1 MIINLKHEP
10 LSVERALTAAPGEV
24 PLKIVLPLAAGPH
37 LEQALQGIADF
48 WNTSANDLQERFK
61 GEAGEQINYFS
72 NQYDWYLLGL
82 GEQPSYADTLK
93 TVRSF
98 AHKHKRK
105 LPAHM
110 GISFLHQPVA
120 DLPVLAE
127 AAVSG
132 LLLSTLPT
140 GTYRQETEP
149 PHPFASEEA
158 QLTLFLPEDQ
168 AEAGRQA
175 AERALHLSEAQLSI
189 IGLVNAPSNKKTPA
203 MLADWAVQ
211 SGRKHGYK
219 VTVFDKPAIEEL
231 GLHAL
236 LAVNRGS
243 EEPPRFIVMEYQP
256 KGAAG
261 PLPKVGLVGKGVTFD
276 TGGVSIKPSTNMHY
290 MKSDMGGAAAV
301 LGTMEAAARLQ
312 LPVHLIGIVPAT
324 DNCVDANAIKPGDV
338 IDSYSGKTIE
348 VIDTDAEGRLILSD
362 GIAYMLR
369 HFAPDTLIDLAT
381 LTGSAVRTFGYHAA
395 ALFTNNTELEQH
407 LKSASEAT
415 GERLWPLPLWEVYE
429 EDLKSDVADVRNFS
443 GRPMAGAINAAKF
456 LEFFTEE
463 HPRWAHLDIA
473 GVAFG
478 DSEFTVQKSATGYG
492 VRLLIN
498 FLEQLK
504 TA

>member
-1 MIINLKHEP
+1 MTINLRHEP
-10 LSVERALTAAPGEV
+10 VPVNQALTAAPGQLPHKV
-24 PLKIVLPLAAGPH
+24 LLPLAAGPG
-37 LEQALQGIADF
+37 LKEALQSIAQF
-48 WNTSANDLQERFK
+48 WNASAEGLQERFK
-61 GEAGEQINYFS
+61 GEAGEQVTFFA
-72 NQYDWYLLGL
+72 NQHDWYLLGL
-82 GEQPSYADTLK
+82 GEDPSYADTLK

-105 LPAHM
+105 LPPHI
-110 GISFLHQPVA
+110 GVSFLHQPVA
-120 DLPVLAE
+120 DMAMLTE
-127 AAVSG
+127 ATVSG

-140 GTYRQETEP
+140 GEYRQETNR
-149 PHPFASEEA
+149 PHPFATDEA
-158 QLTLFLPEDQ
+158 ELTLFLPKDK
-168 AEAGRQA
+168 APAGQQA
-175 AERALHLSEAQLSI
+175 AERARHLSEAQLSI
-189 IGLVNAPSNKKTPA
+189 IGLVNAPSNKKTPT

-219 VTVFDKPAIEEL
+219 VTVFDKPGIEEL
-231 GLHAL
+231 DLQAL

-256 KGAAG
+256 KDTAG

-301 LGTMEAAARLQ
+301 FGTMEAAARLQ

-362 GIAYMLR
+362 GIAYMLK

-381 LTGSAVRTFGYHAA
+381 LTGSTVRTFGYHAA
-395 ALFTNNTELEQH
+395 ALFTKNPELEQA

-456 LEFFTEE
+456 LECFTEQ

-492 VRLLIN
+492 VRLLTA

-504 TA
+504 KA

>member
-1 MIINLKHEP
+1 MQIRLQSETDQPQETQLIL
-10 LSVERALTAAPGEV
+10 
-24 PLKIVLPLAAGPH
+24 LAADEA
-37 LEQALQGIADF
+37 LE
-48 WNTSANDLQERFK
+48 SHLQEIASEWGSDANGHFK
-61 GEAGEQINYFS
+61 AEAGEQMLLIAD
-72 NQYDWYLLGL
+72 QRCAYLLGL
-82 GEQPSYADTLK
+82 GQQPRYADTLK

-98 AHKHKRK
+98 AHKQKSK
-105 LPAHM
+105 LPAHLGLNLM
-110 GISFLHQPVA
+110 HLNPAA
-120 DLPVLAE
+120 DQTE
-127 AAVSG
+127 AVVSG
-132 LLLSTLPT
+132 LLLSTLST
-140 GTYRQETEP
+140 GQYRQETQA
-149 PHPFASEEA
+149 PHPLATTEA
-158 QLTLFLPEDQ
+158 TLTLHAPESSATACQ
-168 AEAGRQA
+168 QA
-175 AERALHLSEAQLSI
+175 AERAQHLSETQLSI

-203 MLADWAVQ
+203 MLADWAVR
-211 SGRKHGYK
+211 SGRKHGYR
-219 VTVFDKPAIEEL
+219 VTVFDKPAIEQL

-256 KGAAG
+256 EEATG

-276 TGGVSIKPSTNMHY
+276 TGGISIKPSTNMHY

-312 LPVHLIGIVPAT
+312 LPVHLIGIVPTT

-338 IDSYSGKTIE
+338 IGSYSGKTIE

-362 GIAYMLR
+362 GIAYMLK

-407 LKSASEAT
+407 LKSAAAAT
-415 GERLWPLPLWEVYE
+415 GEGLWPLPLWEVYE

-443 GRPMAGAINAAKF
+443 GRPIAGAINAAKF
-456 LEFFTEE
+456 LEFFTEK

-478 DSEFTVQKSATGYG
+478 DSEFTAQKSATGYG
-492 VRLLIN
+492 VRLLTA
-498 FLEQLK
+498 FLEQLN
-504 TA
+504 TV

>member
-1 MIINLKHEP
+1 ML
-10 LSVERALTAAPGEV
+10 LM
-24 PLKIVLPLAAGPH
+24 
-37 LEQALQGIADF
+37 ADQRY
-48 WNTSANDLQERFK
+48 A
-61 GEAGEQINYFS
+61 
-72 NQYDWYLLGL
+72 YLLGL
-82 GEQPSYADTLK
+82 GQQPAYADTLK

-98 AHKHKRK
+98 AHKQKSK
-105 LPAHM
+105 LSPRLGVNLMYLA
-110 GISFLHQPVA
+110 A
-120 DLPVLAE
+120 LPGSQTE
-127 AAVSG
+127 AIVSG

-140 GTYRQETEP
+140 GQYRQETET
-149 PHPFASEEA
+149 PHPLATDEA
-158 QLTLFLPEDQ
+158 ELTLYTPE
-168 AEAGRQA
+168 ANAGMCQQA
-175 AERALHLSEAQLSI
+175 AERARHLSEAQLSI

-203 MLADWAVQ
+203 MLADWAEQ

-256 KGAAG
+256 KQANG

-276 TGGVSIKPSTNMHY
+276 TGGISIKPSTNMHY

-301 LGTMEAAARLQ
+301 FGTMEAAARLQ

-338 IDSYSGKTIE
+338 IGSYSGKTIE

-407 LKSASEAT
+407 LKSASAAT
-415 GERLWPLPLWEVYE
+415 GERVWPLPLWEVYE

-443 GRPMAGAINAAKF
+443 GRPIAGAINAAKF
-456 LEFFTEE
+456 LEYFTEK
-463 HPRWAHLDIA
+463 HTRWAHLDIA

-478 DSEFTVQKSATGYG
+478 DSEFTIQKSATGYG

-498 FLEQLK
+498 FLEQQK
-504 TA
+504 QA